1 MYDIDALQVKIE
13 QAKAKLPSVT
23 LNAINSVD
31 WRAVIYDMTGRG
43 YTIEQLGDLE
53 LETELVLCGLTNPEN
68 YLKEL
73 QGQMK
78 ITKEQAQKLVNE
90 MNEKVFKKIKNK
102 MIEDTKRKPAP
113 QKQAPKQ
120 ETNNQE
126 LKKAGVEIVPD
137 ATSAANNNHIEPQE
151 EILKILERP
160 ELEAPARN
168 VSSIADAGGPHPIVA
183 QKLSGPM
190 KIPSVKTEH
199 TLENLTKPSE
209 TTQVPEP
216 QKQPT
221 PPKYDID
228 PYREV
233 QE

>member
-102 MIEDTKRKPAP
+102 MIEDTERKPSP

-137 ATSAANNNHIEPQE
+137 ATSAANNNHIEPRE
-151 EILKILERP
+151 EILARLEKP
-160 ELEAPARN
+160 ELALPARN
-168 VSSIADAGGPHPIVA
+168 VSSVADARPHDS
-183 QKLSGPM
+183 Q
-190 KIPSVKTEH
+190 
-199 TLENLTKPSE
+199 
-209 TTQVPEP
+209 
-216 QKQPT
+216 
-221 PPKYDID
+221 
-228 PYREV
+228 
-233 QE
+233 

>member
-31 WRAVIYDMTGRG
+31 WRTVIYDMTGRG

-102 MIEDTKRKPAP
+102 MIEDTERKPAP

-137 ATSAANNNHIEPQE
+137 ATSAANNNHIEPRE

-160 ELEAPARN
+160 ELEAP
-168 VSSIADAGGPHPIVA
+168 HPIVA

-190 KIPSVKTEH
+190 
-199 TLENLTKPSE
+199 
-209 TTQVPEP
+209 
-216 QKQPT
+216 
-221 PPKYDID
+221 
-228 PYREV
+228 
-233 QE
+233 